1 MHFKIY
7 QHLSNGAPIPTKV
20 SKMKKTMENLA
31 KAFVGESQ
39 ARNRYTI
46 YSRTAKDEGY
56 EQISEIYLK
65 TAENEWEHAKWLFRM
80 INQLKGDR
88 KDFEE
93 IAIEAD
99 VPTSFGS
106 TADNLRA
113 SIAGEEF
120 ENTVMYPEFAA
131 VAESEG
137 LPEVAARL
145 RAIGHAENHHKTR
158 FEMLLAALEGKALF
172 KKGKEVEWECRKC
185 GYLHRGKDAPD
196 LCPSCDHP
204 TKHFQRSC
212 DLF

>member
-1 MHFKIY
+1 M
-7 QHLSNGAPIPTKV
+7 LRKV
-20 SKMKKTMENLA
+20 LKMKKTMKNLA

-80 INQLKGDR
+80 INQLKGDS

-93 IAIEAD
+93 IIIEAD

-106 TADNLRA
+106 TVDNLRA
-113 SIAGEEF
+113 SIAGEKF

-131 VAESEG
+131 VAKAEG

-145 RAIGHAENHHKTR
+145 LAIGHAENHHKTR
-158 FEMLLAALEGKALF
+158 FEMLLAALEGKTLF
-172 KKGKEVEWECRKC
+172 KKDQEVQWECRKC
-185 GYLHRGKDAPD
+185 GYLHTGRDAPD
-196 LCPSCDHP
+196 VCPSCDHP
-204 TKHFQRSC
+204 TKYFQRSC